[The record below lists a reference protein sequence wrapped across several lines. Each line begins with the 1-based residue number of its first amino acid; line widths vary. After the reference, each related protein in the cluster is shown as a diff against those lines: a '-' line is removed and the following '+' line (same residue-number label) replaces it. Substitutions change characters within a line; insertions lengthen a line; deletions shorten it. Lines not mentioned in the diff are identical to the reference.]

1 MHAFVLE
8 TEVIQS
14 CRLVFVGPD
23 VGGLPFEFS
32 SARESFPV
40 FFFSEPVSDS
50 SLNFQS
56 KCNGCE

>member
-23 VGGLPFEFS
+23 VVAIRVLFS
-32 SARESFPV
+32 P
-40 FFFSEPVSDS
+40 
-50 SLNFQS
+50 
-56 KCNGCE
+56 